1 MRSRIIPAAVVTI
14 ALLAASAL
22 PAPAQTTSKDV
33 SQKASETGEA
43 IKDYTIEKKNEA
55 VAQAKKLTADLDT
68 KIKDLEAEASKQ
80 TGEAKAKAQAQLRD
94 LKAKRAAASRKAS
107 DLGKA
112 TKASWE
118 RAKEGF
124 ADAYRDLATAYEKA
138 AAEFKK
144 KPRAGRA
151 RPAPSAASSAA

>member
-1 MRSRIIPAAVVTI
+1 MRSRIIPTAVVTI

-22 PAPAQTTSKDV
+22 PVPAQTTSKDV
-33 SQKASETGEA
+33 AQKASETGEA

-55 VAQAKKLTADLDT
+55 VAQAKKLTADLDA

-80 TGEAKAKAQAQLRD
+80 TGEAKTKAQAQLRD

-144 KPRAGRA
+144 
-151 RPAPSAASSAA
+151 

>member
-14 ALLAASAL
+14 ALLAASTL
-22 PAPAQTTSKDV
+22 PVPAQTTSPQTTSKDV
-33 SQKASETGEA
+33 GQKASETGEA

-55 VAQAKKLTADLDT
+55 VAQAKKLTADLDA

-80 TGEAKAKAQAQLRD
+80 TGEAKTKAQAQLRD

-144 KPRAGRA
+144 
-151 RPAPSAASSAA
+151 

>member
-1 MRSRIIPAAVVTI
+1 MRSRTISAAVVTI
-14 ALLAASAL
+14 VLLAASAL
-22 PAPAQTTSKDV
+22 PVPAQTTSKDV
-33 SQKASETGEA
+33 AQKASETGEA

-55 VAQAKKLTADLDT
+55 VAQAKKLTADLDA

-80 TGEAKAKAQAQLRD
+80 TGEAKTKAQAQLRD

-144 KPRAGRA
+144 
-151 RPAPSAASSAA
+151 

>member
-14 ALLAASAL
+14 ALLAASTL
-22 PAPAQTTSKDV
+22 PVPAQTTSPQTTSKEV
-33 SQKASETGEA
+33 GQKASEPGEA

-55 VAQAKKLTADLDT
+55 VAHAKKLTADLDA
-68 KIKDLEAEASKQ
+68 KIKEMEAEASKQ
-80 TGEAKAKAQAQLRD
+80 TGEAKAKAQAQRRD
-94 LKAKRAAASRKAS
+94 LKAKRAVASRKAS

-112 TKASWE
+112 TKASWD

-144 KPRAGRA
+144 
-151 RPAPSAASSAA
+151 

>member
-55 VAQAKKLTADLDT
+55 VAQAKKLTADLDA

-80 TGEAKAKAQAQLRD
+80 TGEAKVKAQAQLRD

-112 TKASWE
+112 TKASWD

-144 KPRAGRA
+144 
-151 RPAPSAASSAA
+151 

>member
-14 ALLAASAL
+14 ALLTASAL
-22 PAPAQTTSKDV
+22 SVPAQTTSKDV

-55 VAQAKKLTADLDT
+55 VAHAKKLTADLDA
-68 KIKDLEAEASKQ
+68 KIKEMEAEASKQ

-94 LKAKRAAASRKAS
+94 LKAKRAVASRKAS

-112 TKASWE
+112 TKASWDL
-118 RAKEGF
+118 RRRLPRPGDRLREG
-124 ADAYRDLATAYEKA
+124 
-138 AAEFKK
+138 
-144 KPRAGRA
+144 GR
-151 RPAPSAASSAA
+151 RVQEVAASLTTARLARRWPPAG

>member
-1 MRSRIIPAAVVTI
+1 MRSRTISAAVVTI

-22 PAPAQTTSKDV
+22 PVPAQTTSKDV
-33 SQKASETGEA
+33 AQKASETGEA

-55 VAQAKKLTADLDT
+55 VAQAKKLTADLDA

-80 TGEAKAKAQAQLRD
+80 TGEAKTKAQAQLRD

-144 KPRAGRA
+144 
-151 RPAPSAASSAA
+151 

>member
-55 VAQAKKLTADLDT
+55 VAQAKQLTADLDA
-68 KIKDLEAEASKQ
+68 KIKDLEAEVSKQ

-94 LKAKRAAASRKAS
+94 LKAKRAVASKKAS

-112 TKASWE
+112 TKASWD

-144 KPRAGRA
+144 
-151 RPAPSAASSAA
+151 

>member
-1 MRSRIIPAAVVTI
+1 MRSQIIPAAVVTI
-14 ALLAASAL
+14 ALLTASAL
-22 PAPAQTTSKDV
+22 SVPAQTTSKDI

-43 IKDYTIEKKNEA
+43 IKDYTVEKKNEA
-55 VAQAKKLTADLDT
+55 VAQAKKLTADLDG
-68 KIKDLEAEASKQ
+68 KIKEL
-80 TGEAKAKAQAQLRD
+80 EAKAKAQAQLRD
-94 LKAKRAAASRKAS
+94 LKAKRAKVSQKAS

-112 TKASWE
+112 TNASWD

-144 KPRAGRA
+144 
-151 RPAPSAASSAA
+151 

>member
-1 MRSRIIPAAVVTI
+1 MRPRIIPAAVVTI
-14 ALLAASAL
+14 ALLTASAISV
-22 PAPAQTTSKDV
+22 PAQTTSKDV

-43 IKDYTIEKKNEA
+43 IKDYTVEKKNEA
-55 VAQAKKLTADLDT
+55 VAQAKKLTADLDG
-68 KIKDLEAEASKQ
+68 KIKELEVEASKQ

-94 LKAKRAAASRKAS
+94 LKAKRAKVSQKAS

-112 TKASWE
+112 TNASWD

-144 KPRAGRA
+144 
-151 RPAPSAASSAA
+151 

>member
-1 MRSRIIPAAVVTI
+1 MRLQIIPAIVVTVG
-14 ALLAASAL
+14 LLTTPAPYASA
-22 PAPAQTTSKDV
+22 QTPPPRTTTGEIG
-33 SQKASETGEA
+33 QKASETGEA

-55 VAQAKKLTADLDT
+55 VAQAKKLTADLDA

-80 TGEAKAKAQAQLRD
+80 TWEAKAKAQAQLRD

-144 KPRAGRA
+144 
-151 RPAPSAASSAA
+151 